1 MKKKVFYT
9 EMAYMLGIVILALG
23 TALMEKADFGMSM
36 VVAPAYLVHLKVSQ
50 VLPFFSFGMAEYT
63 FQALVLILLALVMR
77 SFKWSYLFSF
87 ATAVIY
93 GLVFDLFLMLTALL
107 PQANLLPRIL
117 WFCLG
122 ELCIGLAV
130 CFYVHTDMAPAVYEL
145 FVKELSSRYHLPFGS
160 VKLTFDITLCVI
172 SVLMSLL
179 LFGPGALSDPASVP
193 AAMISGYVM
202 EGIGVGTVVAAVVNG
217 PLITAIDRFLCARFD
232 FEPARG
238 IGRFLRI
245 RE

>member
-1 MKKKVFYT
+1 MKKHALSGET
-9 EMAYMLGIVILALG
+9 TWALG
-23 TALMEKADFGMSM
+23 TLLMALG
-36 VVAPAYLVHLKVSQ
+36 VALVSVS
-50 VLPFFSFGMAEYT
+50 SFGYSMIAAPVYLIFRRLSVLSFGTVEYLY
-63 FQALVLILLALVMR
+63 QGVLLILLCLLVR
-77 SFKWSYLFSF
+77 RFKPSYLCSF
-87 ATAVIY
+87 LTAVIY